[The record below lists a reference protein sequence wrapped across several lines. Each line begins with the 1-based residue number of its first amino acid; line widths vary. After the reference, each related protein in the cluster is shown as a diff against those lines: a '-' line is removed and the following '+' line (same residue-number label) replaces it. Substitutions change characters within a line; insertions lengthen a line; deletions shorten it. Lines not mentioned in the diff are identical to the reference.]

1 MLCVLWQKYK
11 SDNNLL
17 PLLGGCRGEAKK
29 LARKWHYFKPMKIAP
44 FKNTRKSMKEFAM
57 KLSEG
62 GFRSIFD
69 RIDQLSVKRGVDTMG
84 LDKFINQCALMAAG
98 TGAVAGTGGLFTMLV
113 GMPVDFVNLITQQF
127 RVTMAVMYHN
137 RGSYRVGFDEF
148 MQLVATSF
156 KIEAGI
162 SVSKTMMESV
172 AEKLFLAFGVRAAER
187 LVPVIGAAIG
197 GTANYLFVKR
207 MADKVKEQYPN
218 PKMVIKI
225 D

>member
-1 MLCVLWQKYK
+1 M
-11 SDNNLL
+11 N
-17 PLLGGCRGEAKK
+17 
-29 LARKWHYFKPMKIAP
+29 IIP
-44 FKNTRKSMKEFAM
+44 FKNTRKHIKEYAG

-98 TGAVAGTGGLFTMLV
+98 SGAVAGTGGFFTMLI
-113 GMPVDFVNLITQQF
+113 GMPIDFINLITQQF
-127 RVTMAVMYHN
+127 RVTMAVMYAN
-137 RGSYRVGFDEF
+137 RGSYKIGFDEF
-148 MQLVATSF
+148 MSLVATSF
-156 KIEAGI
+156 KIETGVA
-162 SVSKTMMESV
+162 VSKTMMENV
-172 AEKLFLAFGVRAAER
+172 AEKILLAFGVRTAER

-207 MADKVKEQYPN
+207 MAAKVKEQYPN
-218 PKMVIKI
+218 PRMIIKI

>member
-1 MLCVLWQKYK
+1 M
-11 SDNNLL
+11 N
-17 PLLGGCRGEAKK
+17 
-29 LARKWHYFKPMKIAP
+29 IIP
-44 FKNTRKSMKEFAM
+44 FKNTKKHIKEYAG

-98 TGAVAGTGGLFTMLV
+98 SGAVAGTGGFFTMLI
-113 GMPVDFVNLITQQF
+113 GMPIDFVNLITQQF
-127 RVTMAVMYHN
+127 RVTMAIMYHN
-137 RGSYRVGFDEF
+137 KGSYQIGFNEF

-156 KIEAGI
+156 KVEAGI
-162 SVSKTMMESV
+162 AVSKTMMENV
-172 AEKLFLAFGVRAAER
+172 AEKIFLAFGVRAAER

-207 MADKVKEQYPN
+207 MAEKVKEQYPG
-218 PKMVIKI
+218 PGKVIKI
-225 D
+225 S